1 VEKMNRIYKLLLII
15 IGLLV
20 LQHGTAAL
28 AGDEKSEEIIQKFKS
43 KYDKLKTLQADFTQ
57 VAYWKLADNTH
68 EQKGSIW
75 LKGKEKFKIL
85 TPDQA
90 IMANGTT
97 LWTFSEF
104 NKQVIIESMTRSK
117 DVSLPRDL
125 FLKYSEQY
133 QSKYLGEEVID
144 NANCYVIDLTGKTE
158 DLFIKSIKIWINM
171 KLWVPAKIEQQDLN
185 NNKNTYILTNIQLD
199 EPIADTFFDYAPPES
214 VEVIDMR

>member
-1 VEKMNRIYKLLLII
+1 MNRIYKLLLML

-20 LQHGTAAL
+20 MQLGTTAL
-28 AGDEKSEEIIQKFKS
+28 AGDDKSEEIIQKFKS
-43 KYDKLKTLQADFTQ
+43 KYDKLKTLKADFVQ

-68 EQKGSIW
+68 EQSGSIW

-85 TPDQA
+85 TPDQS

-104 NKQVIIESMTRSK
+104 NKQVIIENMTKSK

-133 QSKYLGEEVID
+133 QSKYLSEEVVD
-144 NANCYVIDLTGKTE
+144 NANCYIISLTGKTE

-185 NNKNTYILTNIQLD
+185 NNKNTYFLKNIQLD
-199 EPIADTFFDYAPPES
+199 EPMADTLFDYTPPES

>member
-1 VEKMNRIYKLLLII
+1 MNRIYKFLVII
-15 IGLLV
+15 IGFLV
-20 LQHGTAAL
+20 MQLGTVAL
-28 AGDEKSEEIIQKFKS
+28 AGDEKSEEIIQKFKT

-57 VAYWKLADNTH
+57 IAYWKLADNTH
-68 EQKGSIW
+68 EQTGSIW
-75 LKGKEKFKIL
+75 LKGKEKFKIV
-85 TPDQA
+85 TPDQS
-90 IMANGTT
+90 IIANGTT

-104 NKQVIIESMTRSK
+104 NKQVIIENMTKSK

-133 QSKYLGEEVID
+133 QSKYLGEEVVD
-144 NANCYVIDLTGKTE
+144 NANCYIIGLTGKTE

-185 NNKNTYILTNIQLD
+185 NNKNAYLLKNIQID
-199 EPIADTFFDYAPPES
+199 EPIADAFFDYTPPES